1 MAFLQRGGCIS
12 IEDSFS
18 ATHVYIMYLSV
29 IQDKCFF
36 LREVPCYTHSDR
48 EIAGTRSTGGSGN
61 AFIRVSPRRIC
72 AASQQIPQHMQ
83 WSRTAIGCGA
93 VAGI

>member
-48 EIAGTRSTGGSGN
+48 EIAGTRSIG
-61 AFIRVSPRRIC
+61 VW
-72 AASQQIPQHMQ
+72 HMQ
-83 WSRTAIGCGA
+83 WSRIAIGCGA